1 MVYVMIA
8 IVLILTEM
16 FYIRLVNK
24 TSFFAAIH
32 EREKDQRPVWSGAGL
47 LLYLGML
54 FFSVIHGFVYPGFFF
69 AITLLAVVGLWN
81 NVKPISKLIQHLA
94 LWGSLLFM
102 FNDLD
107 IYNDSICCSFSLVL
121 IVSVLIMYSFRA
133 IDGVNRISG
142 ATSFVVLLTLAFIN
156 SRMVPFIDEM
166 YLWIAIVLSFLLIF
180 FNIKYRN
187 RALGGEAGAG
197 MLAVIVLFALWKLIM
212 LTNDVSY
219 LILMVVC
226 VIDSIVTVVY
236 RIFRRENIFESE
248 GRHIYQLLVSRGNIP
263 PIIVS
268 FLYASVQSLIVAG
281 YFILFPYRW
290 LYMVCVLVM
299 FILLYMYLE
308 FYLRK
313 LN

>member
-1 MVYVMIA
+1 
-8 IVLILTEM
+8 
-16 FYIRLVNK
+16 
-24 TSFFAAIH
+24 
-32 EREKDQRPVWSGAGL
+32 
-47 LLYLGML
+47 
-54 FFSVIHGFVYPGFFF
+54 
-69 AITLLAVVGLWN
+69 
-81 NVKPISKLIQHLA
+81 
-94 LWGSLLFM
+94 
-102 FNDLD
+102 
-107 IYNDSICCSFSLVL
+107 
-121 IVSVLIMYSFRA
+121 MYSFRA

-197 MLAVIVLFALWKLIM
+197 MLAVIVLFALWKLIL

-290 LYMVCVLVM
+290 LYMACVLVM

>member
-1 MVYVMIA
+1 
-8 IVLILTEM
+8 
-16 FYIRLVNK
+16 
-24 TSFFAAIH
+24 
-32 EREKDQRPVWSGAGL
+32 
-47 LLYLGML
+47 
-54 FFSVIHGFVYPGFFF
+54 
-69 AITLLAVVGLWN
+69 
-81 NVKPISKLIQHLA
+81 
-94 LWGSLLFM
+94 LFM

-180 FNIKYRN
+180 FNIKYRS

-197 MLAVIVLFALWKLIM
+197 MLAVIVLFALWKLIL

-226 VIDSIVTVVY
+226 VIDSIVTVAY
-236 RIFRRENIFESE
+236 RIFRRENVFESE

>member
-1 MVYVMIA
+1 MPLGNFPILANESFGINCFAVCFRDVSKIE
-8 IVLILTEM
+8 IV
-16 FYIRLVNK
+16 
-24 TSFFAAIH
+24 S
-32 EREKDQRPVWSGAGL
+32 
-47 LLYLGML
+47 
-54 FFSVIHGFVYPGFFF
+54 F
-69 AITLLAVVGLWN
+69 AI
-81 NVKPISKLIQHLA
+81 
-94 LWGSLLFM
+94 
-102 FNDLD
+102 
-107 IYNDSICCSFSLVL
+107 
-121 IVSVLIMYSFRA
+121 
-133 IDGVNRISG
+133 
-142 ATSFVVLLTLAFIN
+142 
-156 SRMVPFIDEM
+156 
-166 YLWIAIVLSFLLIF
+166 FLLIF

-197 MLAVIVLFALWKLIM
+197 MLAVIVLFALWKLIL

-290 LYMVCVLVM
+290 LYMACVLVM

>member
-1 MVYVMIA
+1 
-8 IVLILTEM
+8 
-16 FYIRLVNK
+16 
-24 TSFFAAIH
+24 
-32 EREKDQRPVWSGAGL
+32 
-47 LLYLGML
+47 
-54 FFSVIHGFVYPGFFF
+54 
-69 AITLLAVVGLWN
+69 
-81 NVKPISKLIQHLA
+81 
-94 LWGSLLFM
+94 M

-197 MLAVIVLFALWKLIM
+197 MLAVIVLFALWKLIL

-290 LYMVCVLVM
+290 LYMACVLVM

>member
-1 MVYVMIA
+1 
-8 IVLILTEM
+8 
-16 FYIRLVNK
+16 
-24 TSFFAAIH
+24 
-32 EREKDQRPVWSGAGL
+32 
-47 LLYLGML
+47 
-54 FFSVIHGFVYPGFFF
+54 
-69 AITLLAVVGLWN
+69 
-81 NVKPISKLIQHLA
+81 
-94 LWGSLLFM
+94 
-102 FNDLD
+102 
-107 IYNDSICCSFSLVL
+107 
-121 IVSVLIMYSFRA
+121 MYSFRA

-156 SRMVPFIDEM
+156 SQMVPFIDEM

-197 MLAVIVLFALWKLIM
+197 MLAVIVLFALWKLIL

-290 LYMVCVLVM
+290 LYMACVLVM

-313 LN
+313 LNWINIFHSWLFYKCYNKNK

>member
-1 MVYVMIA
+1 M
-8 IVLILTEM
+8 
-16 FYIRLVNK
+16 
-24 TSFFAAIH
+24 
-32 EREKDQRPVWSGAGL
+32 
-47 LLYLGML
+47 
-54 FFSVIHGFVYPGFFF
+54 
-69 AITLLAVVGLWN
+69 
-81 NVKPISKLIQHLA
+81 SKLIQHLA

-107 IYNDSICCSFSLVL
+107 IYNDSICCSFLLVL

-180 FNIKYRN
+180 FNIKYRS

-197 MLAVIVLFALWKLIM
+197 MLAVIVLFALWKLIL

-226 VIDSIVTVVY
+226 VIDSIVTVAY
-236 RIFRRENIFESE
+236 RIFRRENVFESE

>member
-1 MVYVMIA
+1 
-8 IVLILTEM
+8 
-16 FYIRLVNK
+16 
-24 TSFFAAIH
+24 
-32 EREKDQRPVWSGAGL
+32 
-47 LLYLGML
+47 
-54 FFSVIHGFVYPGFFF
+54 
-69 AITLLAVVGLWN
+69 
-81 NVKPISKLIQHLA
+81 
-94 LWGSLLFM
+94 
-102 FNDLD
+102 
-107 IYNDSICCSFSLVL
+107 
-121 IVSVLIMYSFRA
+121 
-133 IDGVNRISG
+133 
-142 ATSFVVLLTLAFIN
+142 
-156 SRMVPFIDEM
+156 
-166 YLWIAIVLSFLLIF
+166 
-180 FNIKYRN
+180 
-187 RALGGEAGAG
+187 
-197 MLAVIVLFALWKLIM
+197 MLAVIVLFALWKLIL

-290 LYMVCVLVM
+290 LYMACVLAM
-299 FILLYMYLE
+299 FILLYIYLE